1 MIFRHKIVTFPAHN
15 SIDTGRPLG
24 IDRKSPRPR
33 TPRPTMPSLSY
44 RALNAG
50 GRHESGLIEALSGS
64 DAYRRLRERGL
75 QPSLVEEQGKSVPAV
90 LAKRGFLHFGST
102 LTKGG
107 DGGAQAPAS
116 AEDLPPLNT
125 PQLLFFTEELAEL
138 LEAGLQLE
146 GALRVI
152 EQRQERSPVKLV
164 AAHLR
169 RQVREGVGFSKALRG
184 CGRSFDPLY
193 CNLVAAGEAGGVLP
207 QILKRQ
213 CAHLEMVG
221 ELGKKVTS
229 ALVYPAIVFSSAI
242 LLMFIFLTFLV
253 PQLSVLLGKSGQKLP
268 ALTQAL
274 ISVSLFFGHWWW
286 AILMFLGAVITG
298 ARLAVKTPGGRA
310 WWHRFQLEIPVVGPV
325 LRARFHAEVL
335 QNLSTLVSNGVTML
349 AAMDLMRGA
358 TANVYLKGLL
368 EELAAMVRE
377 GSSIASAMRR
387 TGFFPP
393 VLIDILAVGEQ
404 TGDLAGSLAR
414 AAKRYD
420 RELTSRIQYLTTLI
434 QPAVILIVALFV
446 GVVAYSMISGIL
458 SSVNALRV
466 R

>member
-1 MIFRHKIVTFPAHN
+1 MPFFSFKAQ
-15 SIDTGRPLG
+15 DLAGR
-24 IDRKSPRPR
+24 S
-33 TPRPTMPSLSY
+33 
-44 RALNAG
+44 
-50 GRHESGLIEALSGS
+50 ESGRIEALSGS
-64 DAYRRLRERGL
+64 DAYRKLRERGL
-75 QPSLVEEQGKSVPAV
+75 QPIKVVEEGLANSSGKK
-90 LAKRGFLHFGST
+90 LFFGSSSPNISKAKAGEIPAT
-102 LTKGG
+102 ENLPKLT
-107 DGGAQAPAS
+107 
-116 AEDLPPLNT
+116 T

-138 LEAGLQLE
+138 LDAGLQLE
-146 GALRVI
+146 GALKVI
-152 EQRQERSPVKLV
+152 EQRQEKSPVKVV

-169 RQVREGVGFSKALRG
+169 QLVREGVGFSKALRS

-229 ALVYPAIVFSSAI
+229 ALVYPAIVFSSAL

-268 ALTQAL
+268 VITQAL
-274 ISVSLFFGHWWW
+274 ITTSLFCAHWWW
-286 AILMFLGAVITG
+286 AIAAFIGAVIMG
-298 ARLAVKTPGGRA
+298 LRMAVATPAGRA
-310 WWHRFQLEIPVVGPV
+310 WWHRAQLEVPVVGPV
-325 LRARFHAEVL
+325 LKARFYAEVM

-349 AAMDLMRGA
+349 SAMDLMRAA
-358 TANVYLKGLL
+358 TGNVYLKGLL
-368 EELAAMVRE
+368 GKVGDMVRE
-377 GSSIASAMRR
+377 GSSLASAMRR

-393 VLIDILAVGEQ
+393 VLLDILAVGEQ

-420 RELTSRIQYLTTLI
+420 RELTSRIQHLTTLI

-458 SSVNALRV
+458 SSVNALKAH
-466 R
+466 

>member
-1 MIFRHKIVTFPAHN
+1 MPFFSFKAQ
-15 SIDTGRPLG
+15 DLAGR
-24 IDRKSPRPR
+24 S
-33 TPRPTMPSLSY
+33 
-44 RALNAG
+44 
-50 GRHESGLIEALSGS
+50 ESGRIEALSGS
-64 DAYRRLRERGL
+64 DAYRKLRERGL
-75 QPSLVEEQGKSVPAV
+75 QPIKVVEEGLANSSGKK
-90 LAKRGFLHFGST
+90 LFFGSSSPNISKAKAGEIPAAENLPK
-102 LTKGG
+102 LT
-107 DGGAQAPAS
+107 
-116 AEDLPPLNT
+116 T

-138 LEAGLQLE
+138 LDAGLQLE
-146 GALRVI
+146 GALKVI
-152 EQRQERSPVKLV
+152 EQRQEKSPVKVV

-169 RQVREGVGFSKALRG
+169 QLVREGVGFSKALRS

-268 ALTQAL
+268 VITQAL
-274 ISVSLFFGHWWW
+274 ITTSLFCAHWWW
-286 AILMFLGAVITG
+286 AIAAFIGAVIMG
-298 ARLAVKTPGGRA
+298 LRMAVATPAGRA
-310 WWHRFQLEIPVVGPV
+310 WWHRAQLEVPVVGPV
-325 LRARFHAEVL
+325 LKARFYAEVM

-349 AAMDLMRGA
+349 SAMDLMRAA
-358 TANVYLKGLL
+358 TGNVYLKGLL
-368 EELAAMVRE
+368 GKVGDMVRE
-377 GSSIASAMRR
+377 GSSLASAMRR

-393 VLIDILAVGEQ
+393 VLLDILAVGEQ

-420 RELTSRIQYLTTLI
+420 RELTSRIQHLTTLI

-458 SSVNALRV
+458 SSVNALKAH
-466 R
+466 